1 MRRSLANDY
10 TDVHSVSKKR
20 DNTAWQV
27 WGAYDSPPDNKP
39 GNSNAL
45 AKYGLGLDIIARFSY
60 RVQQDCGFWYQ
71 ITAQQTAASVLANT
85 NDLTLD
91 KIVSWNVAVAKSM
104 PFLPGNI
111 SDDFNIPAPH
121 AGVSTSFPMS
131 YWVEFSG

>member
-10 TDVHSVSKKR
+10 TDVHSVSKKL
-20 DNTAWQV
+20 DNTARQV

-45 AKYGLGLDIIARFSY
+45 AKYGLSLDIIARFSY
-60 RVQQDCGFWYQ
+60 RVQQDSGIWYQ

-91 KIVSWNVAVAKSM
+91 KMVSWNVAVCEIAAALAGQY
-104 PFLPGNI
+104 F
-111 SDDFNIPAPH
+111 SDDFNIPALH

-131 YWVEFSG
+131 YWVEFS